1 MTRAVAAL
9 LALITGA
16 VLLVGCGG
24 GGDQVTGLK
33 GFTRDPVPE
42 VGGVSLPDVG
52 AGGEERPL
60 RAAPGDLLVVYFG
73 FTSCPDICPTTLGDV
88 RAALKRL
95 PAAQRE
101 RVEVAMVTVDPKRD
115 TATVMRGYVGH
126 FFTKWRAYRTT
137 DAAALAAA
145 EKAFGAS
152 HSITPTKDGEYDVVH
167 SAFTYVVDDQG
178 RVVVEWPFGM
188 PRRDITADL
197 STLLGEDANT

>member
-1 MTRAVAAL
+1 
-9 LALITGA
+9 
-16 VLLVGCGG
+16 
-24 GGDQVTGLK
+24 VTGLK

-101 RVEVAMVTVDPKRD
+101 RVEVAMVTVDPERD

-137 DAAALAAA
+137 DSAALAAA

-167 SAFTYVVDDQG
+167 SAYTYVVDDQG

-197 STLLGEDANT
+197 STLLEEDANT

>member
-1 MTRAVAAL
+1 
-9 LALITGA
+9 
-16 VLLVGCGG
+16 
-24 GGDQVTGLK
+24 
-33 GFTRDPVPE
+33 
-42 VGGVSLPDVG
+42 
-52 AGGEERPL
+52 
-60 RAAPGDLLVVYFG
+60 
-73 FTSCPDICPTTLGDV
+73 
-88 RAALKRL
+88 
-95 PAAQRE
+95 
-101 RVEVAMVTVDPKRD
+101 MVTVDPKRD

-137 DAAALAAA
+137 DSAALAAV

-197 STLLGEDANT
+197 STLLKEDANT